1 MLTEKEFEI
10 LDRSLSFRKSLIDP
24 DHKSGF
30 RLINGFYEGLPDLTV
45 DIYASTLVIIN
56 HSKSIQSKKDLL
68 EEINSF
74 YLDKLS
80 WVKSIVLKTRNS
92 NDAEERKGKLL
103 YGDNLDEY
111 LIENGIKYAIDLKIN
126 QDSSFYLDTRNLR
139 KWLAMK
145 MQGKSILNTF
155 AYTGTLGIAA
165 LAGGASR
172 VIQTDNNASFLSLGK
187 KSARLNN
194 FPVNAADYFES
205 DFFRM
210 VDRFKTSKALFD
222 CVIIDPPFFSVT
234 QSGKVDLVNDSLRL
248 INKVRPLI
256 GHDGYLISINNS
268 LYVPGSEI
276 MTQIEQLCQTPY
288 ISLLEIIPV
297 PEDVTG
303 YPDTIITPP
312 PADPSPFN
320 HPTKISIFK
329 ILRKDERK
337 ATI

>member
-10 LDRSLSFRKSLIDP
+10 LERCLSYRSPFKDP
-24 DHKSGF
+24 DHKSCL
-30 RLINGFYEGLPDLTV
+30 RLINGFYEGFPDLTV

-56 HSKSIQSKKDLL
+56 HSKDIHATKAYL
-68 EEINSF
+68 EGIKSF
-74 YLDKLS
+74 YLDKLP
-80 WVKSIVLKTRNS
+80 WIKCVLLKTRNS
-92 NDAEERKGKLL
+92 TYPEARNGELI
-103 YGDNLDEY
+103 YGDSLDEFV
-111 LIENGIKYAIDLKIN
+111 LENGIKYSIDLKIN
-126 QDSSFYLDTRNLR
+126 QDSSLYLDTRNLR
-139 KWLAMK
+139 KWLTMK
-145 MQGKSILNTF
+145 LQGKSILNAF
-155 AYTGTLGIAA
+155 AYTGALGIAA

-172 VIQTDNNASFLSLGK
+172 VIQTDINGKFLSLGK

-194 FPVNAADYFES
+194 FTHDAADYFES

-276 MTQIEQLCQTPY
+276 KAQIEQLCQTPY
-288 ISLLEIIPV
+288 VSFEESIPV
-297 PEDVTG
+297 PKDVTG

-312 PADPSPFN
+312 PTDPSPFN